1 MDYYKILEIDESSTK
16 EEIKK
21 KYRLLC
27 LKYHPDKNNGD
38 DVHFKK
44 INEAY
49 EILIDDEKRE
59 RYNISRYFGKIDF
72 TEEDY
77 LYFKKY
83 YDSFINSNEF
93 KLMKLLY
100 NSIPEKI
107 KKDLWKRFQKVNQ
120 KSIVKLQ
127 KTIDITSLFDDLT
140 INLVL
145 SKEDYNNKVLKIIYI
160 ISNTGIYYLYLRE
173 YYDLEIDNN
182 SCFVKI
188 HFFIRE

>member
-1 MDYYKILEIDESSTK
+1 MDYYKILEVDETSTK
-16 EEIKK
+16 EEIKR
-21 KYRLLC
+21 KYRYLC
-27 LKYHPDKNNGD
+27 LQYHPDKNNGED
-38 DVHFKK
+38 EHFKK

-49 EILIDDEKRE
+49 ETLIDDEKRD
-59 RYNISRYFGKIDF
+59 RYNISRYFGKIEF

-77 LYFKKY
+77 RYFKKY
-83 YDSFINSNEF
+83 YDSFLNSNEF

-100 NSIPEKI
+100 KSIPEKI
-107 KKDLWKRFQKVNQ
+107 KTDLWKRFQKVNQ

-127 KTIDITSLFDDLT
+127 KTIDVTSLFDDLT

-145 SKEDYNNKVLKIIYI
+145 SKEDYDNQVLKIIHI

-182 SCFVKI
+182 TCFVKI

>member
-1 MDYYKILEIDESSTK
+1 MDYYKILEVDESSTK

-21 KYRLLC
+21 KYRSLC

-38 DVHFKK
+38 DVQFKK

-49 EILIDDEKRE
+49 ETLIDDEKRE

-77 LYFKKY
+77 RYFKKY

-100 NSIPEKI
+100 NSIPDKI
-107 KKDLWKRFQKVNQ
+107 KKDLWRRFQKVNQ

-127 KTIDITSLFDDLT
+127 KTIDITSLFNDLT

-160 ISNTGIYYLYLRE
+160 ISNTGIYYLYLRD